1 MLLTIMFVKKTS
13 MSGLKA
19 MMMNLAGYVM
29 KILLTV
35 TLVPINPKTICT
47 FSHVILVIQVTCY
60 QPTRNPALLM
70 TLTPLLNLQLL
81 MNVNMVSTK
90 MNLVPASYL
99 AVLKA
104 NGIMMAHVSITV
116 PYVTANA
123 QSALRCKELVQSVK
137 LVTLLLQLAC
147 VKNLMLVA
155 HSLTDL

>member
-1 MLLTIMFVKKTS
+1 
-13 MSGLKA
+13 
-19 MMMNLAGYVM
+19 
-29 KILLTV
+29 
-35 TLVPINPKTICT
+35 
-47 FSHVILVIQVTCY
+47 
-60 QPTRNPALLM
+60 M
-70 TLTPLLNLQLL
+70 T
-81 MNVNMVSTK
+81 VNMVSTK